1 MKQPT
6 KQKRFQ
12 EEKTESAKWMSFSL
26 SSRYG
31 EHSVFEQIIIEKSL
45 QNSEPPDL
53 PSKTHV
59 QVKELDHT

>member
-6 KQKRFQ
+6 RQKRCQ
-12 EEKTESAKWMSFSL
+12 EGKTESAKWMRFSL
-26 SSRYG
+26 YPRYG
-31 EHSVFEQIIIEKSL
+31 EHSVFEQIIIEKSI

-59 QVKELDHT
+59 QVEELDHT